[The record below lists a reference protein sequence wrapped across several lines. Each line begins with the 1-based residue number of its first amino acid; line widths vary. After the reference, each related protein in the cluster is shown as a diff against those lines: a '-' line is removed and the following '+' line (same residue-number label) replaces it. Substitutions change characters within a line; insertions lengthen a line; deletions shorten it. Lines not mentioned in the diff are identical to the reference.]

1 MSPSPTLRSS
11 KRRPAKPEERPRR
24 PGPGRPPK
32 PVVEYPE
39 PLWERVEAP
48 RDFAA
53 AFDAEIRRHGD
64 SVWGLQKATTA
75 KGGTVDRTT
84 LGAWRRGTKGPQ
96 TPASLQVVDLI
107 EDRYRLPQGYL
118 RSRVTHGRAV
128 SGHSLPDIGV
138 AERRR
143 LAWHLPDDFNARTA
157 GEQAEILAWVRSSVL
172 SGGTAYHRYHAEVSK
187 HRFAIRFEGVV
198 EGVPLRSGQKLS
210 SRPEFAPPPRLAREM
225 ADLLR
230 FKTRTLT
237 EVGFQ
242 RSGVWGPETASQKVE
257 HLGLLFGALA
267 AAPDSVSRGFGLPR
281 ERLTFALLVSPA
293 VWDWYVQWR
302 ETRRGFYT
310 GWEAEMLLLAA
321 ALTRSQTGWLRQ
333 SPALAADLEAVEGL
347 ISEDDVR
354 QMRDDWDGACE
365 RLHRHA
371 LARAKEIQ
379 RVARVHRDP
388 FEPLLPVL
396 EAASPV
402 GEYLKITA
410 EILLRMPQAGR
421 HPRAAAESV
430 RAFLMIRLG
439 LHLGLRQKNLRQLL
453 VRLRGQPPTSE
464 RELERL
470 KRGELRWSDR
480 DGGWEVFIPCAA
492 FKNAHSGY
500 FAKRPFRLLLPD
512 LGNLYRWIDDY
523 LDRHRARLLA
533 GAPDPGVF
541 FIKTVKTK
549 SRDAAYSQQ
558 AFYEA
563 WRLTIQRYGIHNPY
577 TGRGAIA
584 GLLPHGPHSV
594 RDVLAT
600 HILKQTGS
608 YEQASY
614 AIQDTAATVADH
626 YGRFLPQ
633 DKAALAAQ
641 VLNQV
646 WDARAA

>member
-1 MSPSPTLRSS
+1 MSPSSTLRSS
-11 KRRPAKPEERPRR
+11 VPLPAEPEARPRR

-39 PLWERVEAP
+39 PLWEPVEAP
-48 RDFAA
+48 HDFAA

-64 SVWGLQKATTA
+64 SVWGLHKATTA
-75 KGGTVDRTT
+75 KGGMVDRTT

-107 EDRYRLPQGYL
+107 ENRYRLPRGYL

-128 SGHSLPDIGV
+128 SGHRLPEVGA

-157 GEQAEILAWVRSSVL
+157 SEQAEILAWVRSSVL
-172 SGGTAYHRYHAEVSK
+172 SGGTAFHRYHAEVSK

-198 EGVPLRSGQKLS
+198 EGAPLRSGHTLS

-257 HLGLLFGALA
+257 HLGLLFGALTVG
-267 AAPDSVSRGFGLPR
+267 PDSVSRGFGLPR

-333 SPALAADLEAVEGL
+333 NPALASELEPVEGL

-354 QMRDDWDGACE
+354 RMRDDWDGACE
-365 RLHRHA
+365 RVHRHA

-402 GEYLKITA
+402 GEYLKITR
-410 EILLRMPQAGR
+410 EILLRMPHAGR

-453 VRLRGQPPTSE
+453 VRLRGQTHTSE

-480 DGGWEVFIPCAA
+480 DAGWDGLLRTGELCDPGYRGHGRRSLWSLPAAGQGGPCRPGPQSGLERQGGLRDGPGAGRRLISALPASGRAQEVADSPAIQAA
-492 FKNAHSGY
+492 RGDDPVVDDDPAAAATHRDAVQGP
-500 FAKRPFRLLLPD
+500 AARERRQPVAGGPAGGAVQLGRIEIGEPD
-512 LGNLYRWIDDY
+512 L
-523 LDRHRARLLA
+523 
-533 GAPDPGVF
+533 DPGRRVGAGTDAE
-541 FIKTVKTK
+541 TV
-549 SRDAAYSQQ
+549 
-558 AFYEA
+558 
-563 WRLTIQRYGIHNPY
+563 P
-577 TGRGAIA
+577 
-584 GLLPHGPHSV
+584 
-594 RDVLAT
+594 
-600 HILKQTGS
+600 
-608 YEQASY
+608 
-614 AIQDTAATVADH
+614 VADVAD
-626 YGRFLPQ
+626 LPGEG
-633 DKAALAAQ
+633 LP
-641 VLNQV
+641 
-646 WDARAA
+646 RAIG